1 MHTIIKRDIATIN
14 HSQEGTRVSLSI
26 AIDNDNRYYIVT
38 DSNEDTEYRFDSI
51 DTAIAAISQLWGDST
66 WGLKMN

>member
-1 MHTIIKRDIATIN
+1 MHTIIKRNIATIN
-14 HSQEGTRVSLSI
+14 HNQGDTMVSLSI

-38 DSNEDTEYRFDSI
+38 GSNEDTEYRFDSL

-66 WGLKMN
+66 WGLTIN